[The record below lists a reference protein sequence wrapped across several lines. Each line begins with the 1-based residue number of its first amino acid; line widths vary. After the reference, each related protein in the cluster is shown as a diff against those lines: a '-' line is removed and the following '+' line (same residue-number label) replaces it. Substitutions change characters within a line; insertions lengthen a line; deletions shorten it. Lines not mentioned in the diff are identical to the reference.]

1 MAVISVKAFNGIS
14 PKTPARQLQET
25 QAQVASNCDVF
36 RGTLRPMKDL
46 GSSVATIPGGSQTIY
61 KFGQDST
68 DESAGWLYWSSDV
81 DVARGQIAGDTEE
94 WTYYTGD
101 GAPKAIRAGSTSSP
115 IPMGMPGPATQLI
128 ATEGTAPDNADELAQ
143 ETRVYTYTYVN
154 KIGARSIESAP
165 APAALSVDVVP
176 GQPVTLSGFST
187 PPTGQT
193 ATHVRI
199 YRSTAGIYLFT
210 AELTMAAAL
219 TGFTDNVDPELL
231 AEEIPS
237 LFWLPPPDDLSGLTN
252 LPNGVMGGFEGRDIY
267 FCEPYIPHAW
277 PDAYRQSIDYPI
289 VGLGAID
296 TTLVAVTK
304 GTPYFIQG
312 SHPDSMVVVKSDI
325 EQACVSKES
334 IVSFNNAVFY
344 ASPDGLVMLS
354 SGGSQVITL
363 GMFTRDQ
370 WQETFDPETIR
381 GYHHDNKYI
390 GFYDNGSE
398 TGSFVFDFDVKQ
410 FSMHDVYTPVAYQ
423 SLRNDKLY
431 VLDSGAIKPWSE
443 GSDLTYSW
451 ASKVFTLPRPVGMAC
466 AQVEAETYPVTIDIY
481 ADGVLVHT
489 QAVANR
495 FPFRL
500 PSITARD
507 WEFTL
512 TGDDEVFSVA
522 IAQSMGELESV

>member
-1 MAVISVKAFNGIS
+1 MAVISVKQFNGVS
-14 PKTPARQLQET
+14 PKTPPRLLADT
-25 QAQVASNCDVF
+25 QAQVAENCDVF
-36 RGTLRPMKDL
+36 RGTLRPMNGL
-46 GSSVATIPGGSQTIY
+46 GTSVHTVPGGSQTIY

-68 DESAGWLYWSSDV
+68 DETSGWLYWASDV

-101 GAPKAIRAGSTSSP
+101 GAPKAIRAGATNSP
-115 IPMGMPGPATQLI
+115 IPMGMPAPSTALI
-128 ATEGTAPDNADELAQ
+128 ATAGAEPANADELAQ

-154 KIGARSIESAP
+154 KVGAREIESAP

-199 YRSTAGIYLFT
+199 YRSTAGTYLFT
-210 AELTMAAAL
+210 AEITIAASL
-219 TGFTDNVDPELL
+219 TGYTDTVDPELL

-237 LFWLPPPDDLSGLTN
+237 LYWLPPPDGLAGLTN
-252 LPNGVMGGFEGRDIY
+252 LPNGVMAGFEGRDIY
-267 FCEPYIPHAW
+267 FCEPYVPHAW
-277 PDAYRQSIDYPI
+277 PDSYRQSIDYPV
-289 VGLGAID
+289 VGLGSID

-325 EQACVSKES
+325 EQACVSKRS

-354 SGGSQVITL
+354 SGGSRIITL
-363 GMFTRDQ
+363 GLYTRDQ
-370 WQETFDPETIR
+370 WQEQIDPESVH

-390 GFYDNGSE
+390 GFYDNGTD
-398 TGSFVFDFDVKQ
+398 TGSFVFDFDTQQ
-410 FSMHDVYTPVAYQ
+410 FALHDVYTPVGYQ

-431 VLDSGAIKPWSE
+431 LLDSGAIKPWNE
-443 GSDLTYSW
+443 GTALTYGW
-451 ASKVFTLPRPVGMAC
+451 TSKVFTAPRPTNFGSV
-466 AQVEAETYPVTIDIY
+466 QVEAEAYPVIFDVY
-481 ADGVLVHT
+481 LDGELFHSQTVTSRL
-489 QAVANR
+489 
-495 FPFRL
+495 PFRL
-500 PSITARD
+500 PPTQGRD
-507 WEFTL
+507 WEFSL
-512 TGDDEVFSVA
+512 TSDNEVFSVA
-522 IAQSMGELESV
+522 MATTMSELQNA